1 LPSSQNEV
9 INNEDDDLYSEDLAI
24 DEDPHDETYSPDIL
38 ELLLLFK
45 TLINQRNDEKYHPS
59 SWAQTLRMISPV

>member
-1 LPSSQNEV
+1 MPSSQNEV

-38 ELLLLFK
+38 ECSHK
-45 TLINQRNDEKYHPS
+45 SSETWSEQSSQQNDV
-59 SWAQTLRMISPV
+59 RI